1 MFEKLQRLWRSSR
14 LRLEPTE
21 ENESGPCDCCGDVTR
36 RVSGFVNR
44 GDETEAAYLVEW
56 TKGKV
61 SEHGAHVDLIV
72 GAWGDA
78 STATE
83 RVAVSLEYRRTDTG
97 PWFMVIDSADRAVAK
112 NELVGKALTRDD
124 VMGTPLAQRVF
135 DMVDAIWAED
145 GRLADVTRAPTAT
158 ARTE

>member
-1 MFEKLQRLWRSSR
+1 MFEKVRRLWRSSR

-36 RVSGFVNR
+36 RLSGFVNR
-44 GDETEAAYLVEW
+44 RHETVAAYLVDW

-61 SEHGAHVDLIV
+61 AEHGAHVDLII

-78 STATE
+78 STSSE
-83 RVAVSLEYRRTDTG
+83 RVAVSVLFRHTDTG

-112 NELVGKALTRDD
+112 NELVGKALARDE
-124 VMGTPLAQRVF
+124 VIGTPLAPRVF
-135 DMVDAIWAED
+135 DMLDAIWAD
-145 GRLADVTRAPTAT
+145 DNRLAEVKSGATAT